1 MSKIYLTLQERMTRL
16 QTRANMANATAAG
29 AEVTSSIA
37 FVKMAEAGTIDEVTA
52 TENAKVFEVWQP
64 DMNYKKGDIRRADNS
79 PDAKLVKCVQAH
91 KSQADWLP
99 TKTPAL
105 WSVIGDPAIEFNPW
119 SQPVGAHDAYQK
131 GDKVAHNN
139 KRWVSDID
147 GNVWEPGGAG
157 TKNLWK
163 EVTN

>member
-16 QTRANMANATAAG
+16 QTRANMANATATG

-52 TENAKVFEVWQP
+52 TENAKVFGVWNP
-64 DMNYKKGDIRRADNS
+64 DINYKKGDIRRADNS
-79 PDAKLVKCVQAH
+79 PDAKLVKCAQAH
-91 KSQADWLP
+91 KSQADWQP

-131 GDKVAHNN
+131 GDKSLHKN
-139 KRWVSDID
+139 KKWISDLD
-147 GNVWEPGGAG
+147 GNVWEPGVYGW
-157 TKNLWK
+157 T
-163 EVTN
+163 EVK